1 MIKFICIA
9 AITIALTGCYQSV
22 SIGDIKRAVY
32 FCNSVDSE
40 VETISALMNGAEI
53 VTCLNGKREVNP
65 VLPGV

>member
-1 MIKFICIA
+1 MLKLACIA

-40 VETISALMNGAEI
+40 VESIQADMLGDEYVN
-53 VTCLNGKREVNP
+53 CLNGKRERNP
-65 VLPGV
+65 VVPSV